1 MGSSIDTRSVLSFL
15 SERRTDFLEI
25 WARLAREALLS
36 ERGTGD
42 EKRPDV
48 DDEHLELL
56 FDNYVLS
63 SSSQEGEY
71 GEEVREVTCRKFEEG
86 FRLSGLFVLNSTFL
100 ATVRQMLREQYPG
113 AFETRV
119 TYIEALSQ
127 RMLGDEISLARL
139 YETHLRLLNEQIRE
153 KAETLELQNDM
164 LVKYVDIA
172 THELQAPLW
181 SILGFSSK
189 LQRLWAGRLDE
200 KTRHC
205 LERIGA
211 NVSEMHTLISDVT
224 RMLTLDA
231 EKMLRR
237 DVYWGELLEEAVEG
251 IQREVDTHFQCDF
264 SGCAGVVLVGDRAML
279 RELVFHLL
287 RNAAQY
293 ARGGTSGFL
302 RVCAEHRAL
311 AHGPVELHLT
321 FEDRGIG
328 IAPAYR
334 ELVFRPM
341 ERLKENEVAGSGM
354 GLTLSRRIVEIHGGA
369 IELEDGRDGGLC
381 VRVRLPQTAFKCG
394 GSMCRE

>member
-1 MGSSIDTRSVLSFL
+1 MGNNIDTRSVLSFL
-15 SERRTDFLEI
+15 SERRTEFLKT
-25 WARLAREALLS
+25 WAHLAREALRCEHGAS
-36 ERGTGD
+36 NEEQGNVD
-42 EKRPDV
+42 E
-48 DDEHLELL
+48 EHLELL

-63 SSSQEGEY
+63 SSSQGEY
-71 GEEVREVTCRKFEEG
+71 GEEVRELTCRKFEEG
-86 FRLSGLFVLNSTFL
+86 FSLSGLFVLNSTFL
-100 ATVRQMLREQYPG
+100 ATIRQMLREQYPG

-119 TYIEALSQ
+119 SYIETLSQ

-139 YETHLRLLNEQIRE
+139 YETHLRLLNEQIQE
-153 KAETLELQNDM
+153 KAETLKLQNDV

-205 LERIGA
+205 LERISA

-224 RMLTLDA
+224 QMLTLDA
-231 EKMLRR
+231 DKMLRR
-237 DVYWGELLEEAVEG
+237 EVYLFELLEEAVEG
-251 IQREVDTHFQCDF
+251 IQHEVDALFQCDF

-293 ARGGTSGFL
+293 VRSGEHGVL
-302 RVCAEHRAL
+302 QVCADERFPA
-311 AHGPVELHLT
+311 AGAPVLHLT
-321 FEDRGIG
+321 FVDQGIG
-328 IAPAYR
+328 IASPYR

-341 ERLKENEVAGSGM
+341 ERLKENEAAGSGM

-369 IELEDGRDGGLC
+369 IELEDGKAGGLC
-381 VRVRLPQTAFKCG
+381 VRVRLPKTAFRCG
-394 GSMCRE
+394 